1 MSTYHQVRAIIRV
14 IVTGAIKEKPKNIF
28 TFAADIF
35 SARNYKEIGKQVK
48 KTIYNNLLCFI
59 PVSVSTDKQTN
70 EMAQL
75 PG

>member
-14 IVTGAIKEKPKNIF
+14 IVTGAIKAKPKNIF

-48 KTIYNNLLCFI
+48 KTIYKN
-59 PVSVSTDKQTN
+59 
-70 EMAQL
+70 
-75 PG
+75 